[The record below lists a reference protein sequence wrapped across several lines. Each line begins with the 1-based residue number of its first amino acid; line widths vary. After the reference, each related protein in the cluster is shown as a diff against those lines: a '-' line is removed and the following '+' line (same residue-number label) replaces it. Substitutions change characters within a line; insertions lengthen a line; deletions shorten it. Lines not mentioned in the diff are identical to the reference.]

1 MIEYCLVTDCV
12 RGGAALLGLVLLVSA
27 CGNSGSQPDQLR
39 ESTASPS
46 TAEANPAQSAD
57 PAEPSVPGKA
67 DASGSMIPRY
77 DEANSPEAKTG
88 RDIQEQADL
97 LNHLANSVNNTLT
110 LPHDIQLVGKQCDTA
125 NAWWDPADNSVT
137 LCYEEATEGLEIY
150 TKAGDADPRASTVN
164 GEIATFYHELG
175 HMVISLYDLPI
186 TGREEDVADQLSAY
200 ILLTPGPDGKVD
212 PANVQAIKDSAREF
226 QGYAEAAGELDDT
239 DLAGGHSPNKV
250 RAFNMECW
258 LYGSN
263 PAANG
268 DLVGEGHLPQSR
280 AELCEDEWDKLS
292 HAWSRLLGPHLK

>member
-1 MIEYCLVTDCV
+1 VRACLRTGVAIV
-12 RGGAALLGLVLLVSA
+12 GAIVLISG
-27 CGNSGSQPDQLR
+27 CGSEESHPDQLP
-39 ESTASPS
+39 ESSVSSATAQASP
-46 TAEANPAQSAD
+46 AQ
-57 PAEPSVPGKA
+57 PAEPTDTGE
-67 DASGSMIPRY
+67 DDDSGRMIPRA
-77 DEANSPEAKTG
+77 DDATSPEAETG
-88 RDIQEQADL
+88 RDIQQESDL
-97 LNHLANSVNNTLT
+97 LNHLADSVNDTLK
-110 LPHDIQLVGKQCDTA
+110 LPHDIQLIGKQCDTA

-150 TKAGDADPRASTVN
+150 TKAGDTDPRASTVN

-212 PANVQAIKDSAREF
+212 PGNVQAIKDSAREF

-250 RAFNMECW
+250 RAYNMECW
-258 LYGSN
+258 LYGSD

-268 DLVGEGHLPQSR
+268 DLVGDGHLPQSR
-280 AELCEDEWDKLS
+280 AELCEDEWNQLS
-292 HAWSRLLGPHLK
+292 NAWSQLLGPHLK

>member
-1 MIEYCLVTDCV
+1 MIHYCLVTDCV
-12 RGGAALLGLVLLVSA
+12 RAGAALIGLAVLVSA
-27 CGNSGSQPDQLR
+27 CGNTGSQPDQR
-39 ESTASPS
+39 PETAVSAS
-46 TAEANPAQSAD
+46 TAEAGPAQSAHPAD
-57 PAEPSVPGKA
+57 PSGTGND

-77 DEANSPEAKTG
+77 DDATSPEATTG
-88 RDIQEQADL
+88 RDIQQEAGL
-97 LNHLANSVNNTLT
+97 LNRLSDSVNNTLK
-110 LPHDIQLVGKQCDTA
+110 LPHDIHLVGKQCDTS
-125 NAWWDPADNSVT
+125 NAFWDPGENSVT

-150 TKAGDADPRASTVN
+150 TKAGDPDPRASAVN
-164 GEIATFYHELG
+164 GEVATFYHELG

-226 QGYAEAAGELDDT
+226 QGYAEAAGELDDA
-239 DLAGGHSPNKV
+239 DLAGGHSPHKV

-258 LYGSN
+258 LYGSD

-292 HAWSRLLGPHLK
+292 HAWSQLLGPHLK

>member
-1 MIEYCLVTDCV
+1 MTDCV
-12 RGGAALLGLVLLVSA
+12 RAGAALIGLVILVSA
-27 CGNSGSQPDQLR
+27 CGNTGSHNDQPS
-39 ESTASPS
+39 ESAVSPS
-46 TAEANPAQSAD
+46 TAQAGPEQSAR
-57 PAEPSVPGKA
+57 PAEPSGTGKD
-67 DASGSMIPRY
+67 DASGAMIPRY
-77 DEANSPEAKTG
+77 DDANSPEAKTG
-88 RDIQEQADL
+88 RDIQEQASL
-97 LNHLANSVNNTLT
+97 LNHLSDSVNNTLK

-125 NAWWDPADNSVT
+125 NAWWDPGDNSVT

-268 DLVGEGHLPQSR
+268 DLVGDGHLPQSR

-292 HAWSRLLGPHLK
+292 HAWSQLLGPHLK

>member
-1 MIEYCLVTDCV
+1 MTDCG
-12 RGGAALLGLVLLVSA
+12 RAGAALLGLVVLLSGCRSA
-27 CGNSGSQPDQLR
+27 GSQPHQLH

-46 TAEANPAQSAD
+46 TAEASPAQSAH
-57 PAEPSVPGKA
+57 PGEPSEAGNDDSP
-67 DASGSMIPRY
+67 GSMIPRY
-77 DEANSPEAKTG
+77 DEATSPEAKTG

-97 LNHLANSVNNTLT
+97 LNHLSNSVNNTLK

-125 NAWWDPADNSVT
+125 NAWWDPGDNSVT

-268 DLVGEGHLPQSR
+268 DLVGDGHLPQSR
-280 AELCEDEWDKLS
+280 AELCDDEWDKLS
-292 HAWSRLLGPHLK
+292 HAWSQLLGPHLK

>member
-1 MIEYCLVTDCV
+1 MIEYCLVTECV
-12 RGGAALLGLVLLVSA
+12 RRGAALIGLVLLVSA
-27 CGNSGSQPDQLR
+27 CGNPGSHPDQPR
-39 ESTASPS
+39 ESTVSPS
-46 TAEANPAQSAD
+46 TAEASPAQSAD

-77 DEANSPEAKTG
+77 DEATSPEAKTG
-88 RDIQEQADL
+88 HDIQQQADL
-97 LNHLANSVNNTLT
+97 LNHLANSVNNTLA
-110 LPHDIQLVGKQCDTA
+110 LPHDIQLIGKQCDTA

-137 LCYEEATEGLEIY
+137 LCYEEATEGLDIY

-268 DLVGEGHLPQSR
+268 DLVGEGHLPQGR
-280 AELCEDEWDKLS
+280 AELCEDEWDRLS
-292 HAWSRLLGPHLK
+292 HAWSQLLGPHLK